1 MYFYGRQVKETLM
14 TATLRNGDV
23 LSVITYTDDRCGLSR
38 NDQPMHVFSWPQNQ
52 LDDCV
57 VTFLRLINSEG
68 LQPTGPKQPEQPIP
82 ARAAP

>member
-1 MYFYGRQVKETLM
+1 MYFFGRQVKETLM

-23 LSVITYTDDRCGLSR
+23 LSVITYRDDRCGLSR
-38 NDQPMHVFSWPQNQ
+38 NDQPMYVFSWPATQ

-68 LQPTGPKQPEQPIP
+68 LQPTESRQPGQPTP
-82 ARAAP
+82 ARAAH